1 MGKKRRAQCRVNEQ
15 SPERKKAMQ
24 KQTTSTV
31 FVAAEAVAAVDHT
44 TVDARMSLTSVS
56 AVGVGNDGRHEGH

>member
-1 MGKKRRAQCRVNEQ
+1 MEKKRRAQCRVNEQ
-15 SPERKKAMQ
+15 SPERKKGMQ

-44 TVDARMSLTSVS
+44 MVDARMSLTSVS